1 MKFKLI
7 SAFLPVF
14 LLAACNSVNDKDIA
28 DEGGE
33 DYYGSAAEAHV
44 SSFPDFIL
52 PEGWSVTEENEN
64 YIRMDGGKYF
74 VTLSYEEPQLA
85 NGLQDYNYLGVTEV
99 GSNTF
104 ETYSRLVGPAEPQ
117 LLYALVMEE
126 SELYVE
132 IAYGEEAIQDEE
144 VLSILS
150 SLTYPND

>member
-1 MKFKLI
+1 MKSKLI
-7 SAFLPVF
+7 SAFLTMF
-14 LLAACNSVNDKDIA
+14 LLAACNS
-28 DEGGE
+28 
-33 DYYGSAAEAHV
+33 EALV
-44 SSFPDFIL
+44 SNFPDFTL
-52 PEGWSVTEENEN
+52 PDGWSITEENEN

-85 NGLQDYNYLGVTEV
+85 NGLEDYDYLGVTEV

-132 IAYGEEAIQDEE
+132 IGYGEEAIKEQG
-144 VLSILS
+144 VLSILES
-150 SLTYPND
+150 IDK